1 MSFILRRLN
10 PTTTGLCSSRAEGKC
25 NYICDQFTQLGAQ
38 SPDRNIYLRFKSPGN
53 WGTRQEVRSSK
64 PLLLASL
71 SLENKTQQKT
81 STLPFTSQKWD
92 HSLYKPGGFLRHSGK
107 KEESN
112 KAWLPLSKE
121 GLSTRVRAGIVESTE
136 GPNRTKS
143 QRKDT
148 IFFLSSGLRCTS
160 SPALDLKLWV
170 LKPSDSGS
178 YASGPLV
185 FRASWPQGEL
195 TTSFPVSPAC
205 RWQIL
210 GLVASITKWANSY
223 NKFHLTYMLLL
234 SRVSR
239 VQLCATP

>member
-1 MSFILRRLN
+1 M
-10 PTTTGLCSSRAEGKC
+10 
-25 NYICDQFTQLGAQ
+25 
-38 SPDRNIYLRFKSPGN
+38 
-53 WGTRQEVRSSK
+53 
-64 PLLLASL
+64 
-71 SLENKTQQKT
+71 
-81 STLPFTSQKWD
+81 
-92 HSLYKPGGFLRHSGK
+92 RHSGE

-170 LKPSDSGS
+170 LKPSGSGS

-185 FRASWPQGEL
+185 FRASWPQGPAEPAHPL
-195 TTSFPVSPAC
+195 PVREHDERPGRAGGGRGRQEGEPPGMEPNPNRARRGGGGAASLPA
-205 RWQIL
+205 L
-210 GLVASITKWANSY
+210 GPAIVRGVAA
-223 NKFHLTYMLLL
+223 
-234 SRVSR
+234 
-239 VQLCATP
+239 

>member
-38 SPDRNIYLRFKSPGN
+38 SPDRNIYLRFKSPGS

-92 HSLYKPGGFLRHSGK
+92 HSLYKPGGFLRHSGE

-136 GPNRTKS
+136 GPKRTKS

-148 IFFLSSGLRCTS
+148 IFFSFFWAKMYILSC
-160 SPALDLKLWV
+160 P
-170 LKPSDSGS
+170 
-178 YASGPLV
+178 
-185 FRASWPQGEL
+185 WPQALGSQAFRLWEL
-195 TTSFPVSPAC
+195 CQWPPCFHGFLAPGWINYQLSCFSSLQMADSRTC
-205 RWQIL
+205 
-210 GLVASITKWANSY
+210 GLHN
-223 NKFHLTYMLLL
+223 
-234 SRVSR
+234 
-239 VQLCATP
+239 

>member
-38 SPDRNIYLRFKSPGN
+38 SPDRNIYLRFKSPGS

-81 STLPFTSQKWD
+81 STLPFTSPKWD
-92 HSLYKPGGFLRHSGK
+92 HSLYKPGGFLRHSGE

-112 KAWLPLSKE
+112 KAWFPLSKE
-121 GLSTRVRAGIVESTE
+121 GSSTWVRAGIIESTE

-160 SPALDLKLWV
+160 SPALGPQALGSHAFRLWDLCQ
-170 LKPSDSGS
+170 
-178 YASGPLV
+178 
-185 FRASWPQGEL
+185 WPPCSQGFL
-195 TTSFPVSPAC
+195 APGWNNYQLSCFSSLQMAHSRTC
-205 RWQIL
+205 
-210 GLVASITKWANSY
+210 GLHN
-223 NKFHLTYMLLL
+223 
-234 SRVSR
+234 
-239 VQLCATP
+239 